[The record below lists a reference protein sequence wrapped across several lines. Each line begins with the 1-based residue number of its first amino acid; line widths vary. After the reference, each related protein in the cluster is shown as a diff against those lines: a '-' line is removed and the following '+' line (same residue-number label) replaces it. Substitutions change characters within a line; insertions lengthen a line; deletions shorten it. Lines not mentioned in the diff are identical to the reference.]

1 MINDLLGNV
10 RSNLSGLNYRTK
22 TAQEK
27 LKKPSVSYSISTWSQ
42 FGGKWELTGTPMG
55 FGKVAARTYTPA
67 TGVYSYR
74 QVVYNLSKLTMTLSS
89 YGSHRDFDGG
99 KLKDLKEMIRFTAQL
114 ESEGCTRWKEFEK
127 EEDEETEKMKK
138 EIAEMEVLHHYSDE
152 STEAVFSLPQLM
164 SHLGLTAV
172 LSDNYDFLIT
182 KKILTAI

>member
-42 FGGKWELTGTPMG
+42 FGGKWEPTGTPMG

-74 QVVYNLSKLTMTLSS
+74 QVVYSLSKLTMTLSS

-99 KLKDLKEMIRFTAQL
+99 KLKELKRQIDEIV
-114 ESEGCTRWKEFEK
+114 RWNELDDPEVAGDHKKLEK
-127 EEDEETEKMKK
+127 EVA
-138 EIAEMEVLHHYSDE
+138 EIEALPHFSDE
-152 STEAVFSLPQLM
+152 STEAVFSLPQM
-164 SHLGLTAV
+164 MAHLGLKAV